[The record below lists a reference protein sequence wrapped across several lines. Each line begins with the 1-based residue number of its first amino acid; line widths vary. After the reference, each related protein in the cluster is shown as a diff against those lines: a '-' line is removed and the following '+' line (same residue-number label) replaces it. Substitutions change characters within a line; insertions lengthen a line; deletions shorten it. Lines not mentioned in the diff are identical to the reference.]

1 MPSKLPH
8 CFFVA
13 WTGRISWHSWGLIEK
28 EELDVLLS
36 ILGLVRASQ
45 WLSIRCFLL
54 GIICKDPDIWTL
66 SLECW
71 IPTKMALSA
80 FKSLLNSS
88 TAPGTKS
95 SSPKLTWRRCE
106 SFKSQAQ
113 TRHLAASAIRHKSTV
128 VDRSSRCF
136 AVSKQLRK
144 GNHLVL
150 EREIDLVLEREILIS
165 FWNALHP
172 YEKFSFLF
180 VTSFTLTK

>member
-1 MPSKLPH
+1 
-8 CFFVA
+8 
-13 WTGRISWHSWGLIEK
+13 
-28 EELDVLLS
+28 
-36 ILGLVRASQ
+36 
-45 WLSIRCFLL
+45 
-54 GIICKDPDIWTL
+54 
-66 SLECW
+66 
-71 IPTKMALSA
+71 MALSA